1 MNEAN
6 SFKPFVLKK
15 TSDELRKQ
23 LARQIKIEFDRWKTL
38 HEIKE

>member
-15 TSDELRKQ
+15 TSDETRKQ
-23 LARQIKIEFDRWKTL
+23 LARAIQIDLDSSKDTSRN
-38 HEIKE
+38 